1 MSDIIRL
8 LPDHVAN
15 QIAAGEVVQRPAS
28 VVKELIEN
36 SVDAGAT
43 EIKLILK
50 EAGKTL
56 IQVIDNG
63 KGMSDVDARMS
74 FERHATSKISKAEDL
89 FALSTKGFR
98 GEALASIAAIAHVEL
113 KTRQHDVELGT
124 HIVIEGTKLVSQ
136 EVAVTPAGTSFS
148 VKNLF
153 FNIPA
158 RRNFLKSD
166 NVELRNIIDEFER
179 IVLVHHNIHFSL
191 IHNGSE
197 VFNLLPTNARQRIV
211 NVFGTRTNEKLV
223 PIKENTE
230 IVEVTGFVGKP
241 EFAKKSRGEQF
252 FFVNDRFVKS
262 GYLHHAIMAA
272 YEGLLKEGTHPSYF
286 IYFNVPP
293 DSIDINIHP
302 TKTEVKFDDEQALY
316 SILRSIIK
324 HSLGQFNVA
333 PVLDFQ
339 RDASL
344 DTPYDFEGK
353 EASTPTIEVDRNFN
367 PFHREI
373 SVNTDK
379 FEYNPFE
386 NNAAMF
392 IGSSDSSIENTR
404 FIDEL
409 ENNETYVSM
418 NPFGDKIINKGND
431 IENNRF
437 IDVLESKSNV
447 SGDVS
452 LGETLESKS
461 NDVDTFSLGETLES
475 KSNDVDAFSLGETLE
490 SKSNTASEEEYTS
503 SSFYSDSDVLESK
516 GNKSSREN
524 FSDGMTFGSKVNKK
538 SDVIESKANKSTYSK
553 GSYSS
558 KGTLSSKSNIEGWEN
573 LYEGLRSSSE
583 DLDVSGIKLES
594 DFVTGN
600 LFENKQEEATGIK
613 RFQINRKYIVSPIK
627 SGMVIIDQ
635 GRAHQRI
642 LYEKFME
649 SIQNH
654 TASSQQLLFPLT
666 LYYSP
671 YEVEILRELYPMLQ
685 QTGFG
690 FEHMTQEYVVISGL
704 PVNISES
711 EASIVLE
718 DLISDFQDGV
728 PKTAMGQSDR
738 IAKSLAHSLS
748 VKTGTVLNE
757 EEQESIVNSLFA
769 CKEPSVSPFMKP
781 TFITM
786 KVEDIEKKFAL

>member
-113 KTRQHDVELGT
+113 KTRKHDAELGT
-124 HIVIEGTKLVSQ
+124 HIVIEGTKLISQ

-197 VFNLLPTNARQRIV
+197 VFNLLPSNSRQRIV
-211 NVFGTRTNEKLV
+211 NVYGTRTNEKLV

-230 IVEVTGFVGKP
+230 IVEVLGFVGKP

-367 PFHREI
+367 PFHRELI
-373 SVNTDK
+373 IQTDK
-379 FEYNPFE
+379 FEYNPFD

-392 IGSSDSSIENTR
+392 LGNTDSNIENNR
-404 FIDEL
+404 FIDDL
-409 ENNETYVSM
+409 ENKDSYVTM
-418 NPFGDKIINKGND
+418 NPFGDKITNNGND
-431 IENNRF
+431 IENTRF
-437 IDVLESKSNV
+437 IDVLESKGNV
-447 SGDVS
+447 SENIS
-452 LGETLESKS
+452 FEETLESKGNTS
-461 NDVDTFSLGETLES
+461 ENISFDEALES
-475 KSNDVDAFSLGETLE
+475 KGNSSSSYIEGFSTSASDV
-490 SKSNTASEEEYTS
+490 EEEMSYG
-503 SSFYSDSDVLESK
+503 DVLESK
-516 GNKSSREN
+516 GNAITRDDYA
-524 FSDGMTFGSKVNKK
+524 DGMTLGSKVNRNT
-538 SDVIESKANKSTYSK
+538 DVIESKMSKSS
-553 GSYSS
+553 GGSS
-558 KGTLSSKSNIEGWEN
+558 KSFPRGAVSSKSNIEGWEN
-573 LYEGLRSSSE
+573 LYEGLRSTSE

-600 LFENKQEEATGIK
+600 LFENKQGEITGVK

-690 FEHMTQEYVVISGL
+690 FEHMTQDYVVISGL

-757 EEQESIVNSLFA
+757 EEQENIVNSLFA